1 MADRDQ
7 AAPGRRPY
15 HSPTRQ
21 RQAADTRRRILDV
34 ARALFRDAGY
44 AGTTLDAIAAAAGVS
59 PKTVAAFGSKRGLL
73 AALVDPV
80 ASGRR
85 FQELLGDL
93 RAATDPRRRVKLA
106 ARLTR
111 QVYEAWAPEFDLL
124 RGAGAVAPELAEVAR
139 QVGARRRQNQ
149 ARLIAYLSDQGV
161 LRGGL
166 APEEATDVLWAL
178 TGYDLYRALVV
189 ECSWAP
195 ERYEAW
201 LADIL
206 IQRLLAP
213 R

>member
-1 MADRDQ
+1 MADQSPAAQ
-7 AAPGRRPY
+7 ARRPY

-21 RQAADTRRRILDV
+21 RQAEEARRRILDA
-34 ARALFRDAGY
+34 ARLLFREAGY
-44 AGTTLDAIAAAAGVS
+44 VGTTLNAIAAAAGVS
-59 PKTVAAFGSKRGLL
+59 PKTVEATFGSKRGLL

-93 RAATDPRRRVKLA
+93 RAATDPRRRVELA

-111 QVYEAWAPEFDLL
+111 QVYEAWGL
-124 RGAGAVAPELAEVAR
+124 
-139 QVGARRRQNQ
+139 RRQNQ
-149 ARLIAYLSDQGV
+149 TRLIAYLSDQGV

-166 APEEATDVLWAL
+166 APQEATDVLWAL

-189 ECSWAP
+189 ECGWAP
-195 ERYEAW
+195 QRYEAW
-201 LADIL
+201 LADML
-206 IQRLLAP
+206 IQHLLAP